1 MDALADDLLFGA
13 EAIAEFLF
21 GDRKKRR
28 RVYHLNST
36 GQLPLGKMGE
46 TSHRAQINADEAYR
60 QGRDTGDEGILIKVA
75 PVSTRGFLFE
85 RAFLSAPAAV
95 PIGSPR
101 R

>member
-28 RVYHLNST
+28 RVYHLNTT

-46 TSHRAQINADEAYR
+46 T
-60 QGRDTGDEGILIKVA
+60 LIARK
-75 PVSTRGFLFE
+75 STLTKHIAKGETLARKASE
-85 RAFLSAPAAV
+85 
-95 PIGSPR
+95 
-101 R
+101 